1 MFCGLVSF
9 KKTKNSMERAYNDL
23 EWVKKV
29 LNSSKTQQHIDI
41 SVKIYENFVNK
52 WKNTLEYYEMVVLK
66 SDFNTDLRKIIKKL
80 SN

>member
-1 MFCGLVSF
+1 
-9 KKTKNSMERAYNDL
+9 MEKAYNDL

-66 SDFNTDLRKIIKKL
+66 SDFNTDLRKITKKL
-80 SN
+80 TN